1 MARPRSQ
8 GPSVAESEL
17 KLGSLLG
24 QLPGMGEGVSV
35 LHIVLST
42 GVKGQLCC
50 LEVTVGGRQEHR

>member
-1 MARPRSQ
+1 M
-8 GPSVAESEL
+8 AESEL